1 MQPVS
6 EDKNHETKRIL
17 ALDGGG
23 LRGFFTL
30 EVLAR
35 VEALL
40 RQRSD
45 RPTAVLAD
53 HFDLI
58 AGTSIGAIFGA
69 LLSWGHS
76 VADVQELFSKLAA
89 RVFRP
94 YRNPFMWL
102 VNRYNA
108 KILSDSLKEIFVE
121 KGAEGT
127 LNATLGTSLLQTV
140 FLAVVRNASTGS
152 AWPICSHPA
161 LRYNRR
167 GESNCNLDIPLWQI
181 VRASAAAPI
190 YFAPEGIRTGEET
203 FRFVDGGITPYN
215 NPALIAALMVTE
227 PCFNINWPKGE
238 DQLYVLSVGTGR
250 TRVRYPQRD
259 NLFGLGIPA
268 VVSKTITALIEGT
281 TDQQDLLCRV
291 LGRCLHGPVLD
302 REVGDLIEHTP
313 TAEAEQSQR
322 RRFTYVRY
330 NTDFNSP
337 EFEPILR
344 KYGGNVPMNLLTS
357 IPALQALGKR
367 YAETEVLEE
376 HLR

>member
-1 MQPVS
+1 MQLAS

-40 RQRSD
+40 RQRLD

-76 VADVQELFSKLAA
+76 VADVQELFHKLAA
-89 RVFRP
+89 RVFQP
-94 YRNPFMWL
+94 YRNPLMWL

-121 KGAEGT
+121 KGADGI

-161 LRYNRR
+161 LRYNQR
-167 GESNCNLDIPLWQI
+167 GQSNCNLDIPLWQI
-181 VRASAAAPI
+181 VRASAAAPT
-190 YFAPEGIRTGEET
+190 YFAPEGITTGQET

-238 DQLYVLSVGTGR
+238 DQLYVLSIGTGR
-250 TRVRYPQRD
+250 TRVRYSQRD
-259 NLFGLGIPA
+259 
-268 VVSKTITALIEGT
+268 
-281 TDQQDLLCRV
+281 
-291 LGRCLHGPVLD
+291 
-302 REVGDLIEHTP
+302 
-313 TAEAEQSQR
+313 
-322 RRFTYVRY
+322 
-330 NTDFNSP
+330 
-337 EFEPILR
+337 
-344 KYGGNVPMNLLTS
+344 
-357 IPALQALGKR
+357 
-367 YAETEVLEE
+367 
-376 HLR
+376 